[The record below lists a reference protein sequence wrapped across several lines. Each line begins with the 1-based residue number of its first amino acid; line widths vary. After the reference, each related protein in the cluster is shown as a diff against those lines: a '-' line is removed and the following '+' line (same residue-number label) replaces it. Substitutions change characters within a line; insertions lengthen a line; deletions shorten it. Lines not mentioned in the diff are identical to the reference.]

1 MYVLKQ
7 LQIHGVF
14 NLLLMKPHYPDGAE
28 FQKQKNP
35 TSLRRNGIYTSKRH
49 TPPKGLWLMELRLA
63 HIFSAN
69 TTKLREN
76 VKANL
81 ANLQMESG
89 ARLATLMERG
99 WGEGEEGSGKRGRP

>member
-1 MYVLKQ
+1 M
-7 LQIHGVF
+7 GF
-14 NLLLMKPHYPDGAE
+14 SC
-28 FQKQKNP
+28 
-35 TSLRRNGIYTSKRH
+35 TSVIRR
-49 TPPKGLWLMELRLA
+49 PKGLWLIEVWLA
-63 HIFSAN
+63 HLFRAN

-76 VKANL
+76 VKANLANL